1 MLRTRLNSDTYPDLL
16 IEIPVGIIPSK
27 SIHTLVKRAN
37 NPGSR
42 SVVTSTP
49 TFPNTDTVSPLSTI
63 ANTDSKLFQSRLRIK
78 LMISAT
84 EGNLM
89 RLSLLR
95 SPTEPDPKA
104 DQGTQEMSWAIYPHL
119 GTLAESDVPQVAYA
133 FNVPMKR
140 TSLSS
145 DQIEME
151 LTGST
156 IRICFD

>member
-1 MLRTRLNSDTYPDLL
+1 MRLSSDTYPDLH
-16 IEIPVGIIPSK
+16 IETPAGIIPSASFKTSVK
-27 SIHTLVKRAN
+27 STNIL
-37 NPGSR
+37 GSR
-42 SVVTSTP
+42 YAVTSTP
-49 TFPNTDTVSPLSTI
+49 ISPNMDTVSHLSMI
-63 ANTDSKLFQSRLRIK
+63 ANTDSKLFQAGQLIK

-84 EGNLM
+84 EGNLI

-140 TSLSS
+140 RSLSTRLS
-145 DQIEME
+145 RDG
-151 LTGST
+151 TD
-156 IRICFD
+156 C

>member
-1 MLRTRLNSDTYPDLL
+1 
-16 IEIPVGIIPSK
+16 
-27 SIHTLVKRAN
+27 
-37 NPGSR
+37 
-42 SVVTSTP
+42 
-49 TFPNTDTVSPLSTI
+49 
-63 ANTDSKLFQSRLRIK
+63 
-78 LMISAT
+78 MISAT

-140 TSLSS
+140 KLLDMRRGWSGTDWQYDSHL
-145 DQIEME
+145 
-151 LTGST
+151 L
-156 IRICFD
+156 

>member
-1 MLRTRLNSDTYPDLL
+1 M
-16 IEIPVGIIPSK
+16 
-27 SIHTLVKRAN
+27 
-37 NPGSR
+37 
-42 SVVTSTP
+42 
-49 TFPNTDTVSPLSTI
+49 VSLLSTI
-63 ANTDSKLFQSRLRIK
+63 ANTDSKLSPARLRIK

-156 IRICFD
+156 IRIRFD